1 MNLPHILAG
10 RDLVFMYYFK
20 SQLSVLSGKNQQACI
35 KRSRSVA
42 IGQSHFN
49 HLWRSALEG
58 LLVSSLPG
66 AAFK

>member
-1 MNLPHILAG
+1 
-10 RDLVFMYYFK
+10 MYYFK

-42 IGQSHFN
+42 YGQSHFN